1 MISPSNNPEEPS
13 SESPFLVLLT
23 EEVNEARAGC
33 RPVASLAEGIG
44 QIVLAVAGLLLE
56 AQPDSAEQ
64 NPEKL
69 IEQLLMLATD
79 CARTAEAVVLPQLA
93 ED

>member
-1 MISPSNNPEEPS
+1 MIAPSNNSEEPS
-13 SESPFLVLLT
+13 SESPFLVLLA
-23 EEVNEARAGC
+23 EEVSEARAGC

-44 QIVLAVAGLLLE
+44 QIVLGVAGLMLE
-56 AQPDSAEQ
+56 AQPDLSEQ

-69 IEQLLMLATD
+69 IEQLLVIATD
-79 CARTAEAVVLPQLA
+79 CTRTAEAVVLPQLA